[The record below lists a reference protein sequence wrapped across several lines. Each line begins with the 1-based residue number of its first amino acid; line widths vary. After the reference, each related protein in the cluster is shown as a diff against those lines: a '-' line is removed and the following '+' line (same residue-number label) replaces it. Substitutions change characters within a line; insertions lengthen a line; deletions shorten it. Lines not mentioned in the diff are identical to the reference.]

1 SFDDGAFASL
11 LYSGYA
17 HFDSDEICG
26 GIGELGAP
34 KDASQYGSARRN
46 LRRAANAD
54 QEATLKNARNYGGAD
69 YAKQPSAAAPS
80 IGGTDDARWHQ
91 HFGWILVSCE
101 RADLRPLPMG
111 VMVYGDDEA
120 RLDPLP
126 RPQVPRAEVSDTQRL
141 LRHWRDAVPNDRMAH
156 LVKDAT
162 RALVRSLQ
170 TRLARH
176 DVSFGHWTFLRILW
190 ETDGLTQRELS
201 REAGVMEPT
210 TFAALKAMESRGY
223 IVRRQL
229 AGNRRKVHIFL
240 TIRGRALKRTLVPL
254 AEAVNRAALRRVTS
268 ADIAATR
275 RTLMSMLVNLA
286 RDELRSLQETYSKA
300 K

>member
-1 SFDDGAFASL
+1 MPTPSKTAVARKR
-11 LYSGYA
+11 A
-17 HFDSDEICG
+17 
-26 GIGELGAP
+26 
-34 KDASQYGSARRN
+34 KTSARSEPDAGPEQKAP
-46 LRRAANAD
+46 AA
-54 QEATLKNARNYGGAD
+54 G
-69 YAKQPSAAAPS
+69 
-80 IGGTDDARWHQ
+80 
-91 HFGWILVSCE
+91 
-101 RADLRPLPMG
+101 
-111 VMVYGDDEA
+111 
-120 RLDPLP
+120 
-126 RPQVPRAEVSDTQRL
+126 DTQRL

-254 AEAVNRAALRRVTS
+254 AEAVNRAAVRGVSS
-268 ADIAATR
+268 ADIASTR

-286 RDELRSLQETYSKA
+286 RDELRSMQEAASKA
-300 K
+300 KTRDGR